1 MNMMHTVCGQVWCS
15 KIGLMAK
22 DVSKQKKNV
31 FSWKSDSATKKFSQG
46 LDFATSSQAIIEI
59 LCRTNLQLTNNKNLG
74 NKSTST
80 PSIVGF
86 LIWVSQEMD
95 WNKLTQKELCIKNG
109 AATLRWIMKRLHKAE
124 HQITVHSKTYHVQ
137 EWCCSLIVTYTN

>member
-1 MNMMHTVCGQVWCS
+1 MNMMH
-15 KIGLMAK
+15 IMAK
-22 DVSKQKKNV
+22 CDAVRSDLWQKMSLNRKNV

-46 LDFATSSQAIIEI
+46 LDFATNSQAIIEI
-59 LCRTNLQLTNNKNLG
+59 LCRTNLQLTNDKNLG

-95 WNKLTQKELCIKNG
+95 WNQLTQKEICLKNG
-109 AATLRWIMKRLHKAE
+109 AATLRWILKRLHHEAE
-124 HQITVHSKTYHVQ
+124 HHNTVHSQTYHVK